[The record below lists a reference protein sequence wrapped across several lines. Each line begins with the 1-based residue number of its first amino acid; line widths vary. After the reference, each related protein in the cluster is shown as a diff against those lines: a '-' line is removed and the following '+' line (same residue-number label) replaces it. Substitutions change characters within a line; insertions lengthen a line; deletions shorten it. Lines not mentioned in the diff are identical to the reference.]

1 MKFRKDQPYNKSGL
15 PVVDPR
21 QTHQR
26 PIWQCCFGF
35 GCAKNGTRVPFFV
48 WSLTLVPCSL
58 LRNHT
63 KMLAMQ
69 AKDSVSTILS
79 LIVASL
85 TNKKRKTNSTWSPVI
100 RHRTCSWWWG
110 LLKNNNNKKIIY
122 KVTEKTFNDST
133 LSTL

>member
-1 MKFRKDQPYNKSGL
+1 M
-15 PVVDPR
+15 
-21 QTHQR
+21 
-26 PIWQCCFGF
+26 
-35 GCAKNGTRVPFFV
+35 PFFV
-48 WSLTLVPCSL
+48 WSLNLVPCSL

-100 RHRTCSWWWG
+100 RHGTCSWWWG
-110 LLKNNNNKKIIY
+110 LLN
-122 KVTEKTFNDST
+122 
-133 LSTL
+133 